1 MSTAYLVISLVVSLP
16 FLVFLSS
23 YLTCFIPGEDVV
35 GWARIANPTTFMK
48 NNRNWEPE
56 MRIILGIYDEEFGW

>member
-1 MSTAYLVISLVVSLP
+1 MAYLVISLVVSLP

-23 YLTCFIPGEDVV
+23 YLTCFIPGKDVV
-35 GWARIANPTTFMK
+35 GWARIANPTTYMK
-48 NNRNWEPE
+48 NNRHWEPE